1 MKYLV
6 WSLILAALTGSQPI
20 MAQAFLKAE
29 YMSATNFRDV
39 DNNKT
44 GGKGD
49 AKVVQAGFNIPIV
62 AKTDEH
68 DKLISA
74 WGITCGG
81 SYTTMNNDGLAA
93 KINLS
98 SILDAQIGLMHT
110 RPISEKWSLIASVGI
125 GIYTDAGKFSKF
137 SFKDLMGNGGVLFVC
152 HLKENLDLGGGI
164 MLNSTFGYPMVFPAF
179 YLNWML
185 TGRYTV
191 EISMVNAI
199 EMSCGMRLNKSFN
212 LKLIASMDGMLAFTE
227 QDDKK
232 QMFTQQYIVAGLQPE
247 FVLGKNLTLPV
258 TLGVS
263 PYRTA
268 FYTDRTLK
276 AFFKDTGKDFDP
288 HFSLSPYISAAIK
301 YGF

>member
-1 MKYLV
+1 MKHLI
-6 WSLILAALTGSQPI
+6 WSLFLVGSISGQPLLAQV
-20 MAQAFLKAE
+20 FLKTE
-29 YMSATNFRDV
+29 YMSATDFRDI

-44 GGKGD
+44 GGRGD
-49 AKVVQAGFNIPIV
+49 AKVVQVGVNIPV
-62 AKTDEH
+62 AVKMDGNE
-68 DKLISA
+68 KLLSA
-74 WGITCGG
+74 WSIMCGG
-81 SYTTMNNDGLAA
+81 SYTSMNNKGLSAE
-93 KINLS
+93 IGLS

-125 GIYTDAGKFSKF
+125 GIYTDAGTFSKF
-137 SFKDLMGNGGVLFVC
+137 SFKDLMGSGGVLFVC
-152 HLKENLDLGGGI
+152 HLKSNLDIGRGI

-199 EMSCGMRLNKSFN
+199 EMSCGMRLNESFN

-227 QDDKK
+227 KDGKK
-232 QMFTQQYIVAGLQPE
+232 QMFTQQYIIAGLQPE

-268 FYTDRTLK
+268 FSTDRSLK
-276 AFFKDTGKDFDP
+276 AFFKDTGSDFDP